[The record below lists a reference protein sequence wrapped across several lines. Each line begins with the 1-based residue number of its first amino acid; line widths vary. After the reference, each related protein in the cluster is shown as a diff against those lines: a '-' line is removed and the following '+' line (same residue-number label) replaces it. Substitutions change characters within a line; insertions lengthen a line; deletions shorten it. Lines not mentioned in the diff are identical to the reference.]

1 MSTKQAECQ
10 LSATGL
16 HEGIAL
22 APYAHIMRPAGRTDG
37 TEASDGKAGR
47 PARGAEAGRDDAGH
61 TEVGR
66 AGASR
71 AGVGRV
77 GAGHAGAA
85 HERTDRAGTG
95 GATVGRNASGTGA
108 GRAGAGRDQA
118 ARDQAD
124 GAAAT
129 FRSAI
134 AEVES
139 GLALVRGLRPE
150 LTFEQEPAPRKLAPY
165 AASVTVTVCEADGDV
180 GWGRFVLLYDP
191 VGQRGWGG
199 PFRIIGHIRVDLE
212 PEIAADP
219 LVGEVGWSWLI
230 EALDASAVGYQ
241 HSSGTVTRV
250 VTEGFGAKQDEPVMT
265 EFELRASWSPAWQQ
279 PDGSAVT
286 GSKPTHAQVDP
297 VRNGPARQGTA
308 RQGTARQGTAPA
320 APGPAD
326 SSPTDSSSAAPGPAA
341 PGPAAPGP
349 AAPGPADGGPADG
362 GPADGGQPSGLG
374 LDGHVAAWCE
384 ALCAAAGLP
393 PLAAGVSALRQPRG
407 RRPR

>member
-1 MSTKQAECQ
+1 
-10 LSATGL
+10 
-16 HEGIAL
+16 
-22 APYAHIMRPAGRTDG
+22 MRPAGGTDG
-37 TEASDGKAGR
+37 TDASDGKAGR
-47 PARGAEAGRDDAGH
+47 PARGAEVGRDDARH
-61 TEVGR
+61 
-66 AGASR
+66 AGAGR
-71 AGVGRV
+71 GTAGKEAGRQ
-77 GAGHAGAA
+77 GADRNDAGHAGAG
-85 HERTDRAGTG
+85 R
-95 GATVGRNASGTGA
+95 GAARKAA
-108 GRAGAGRDQA
+108 GRAASGRDHVGP
-118 ARDQAD
+118 DQAD
-124 GAAAT
+124 ATAAT

-134 AEVES
+134 AEVEA

-230 EALDASAVGYQ
+230 EALDARAVGYQ

-286 GSKPTHAQVDP
+286 GGKPTRAQVDP
-297 VRNGPARQGTA
+297 VRNGPARNGP
-308 RQGTARQGTAPA
+308 APA
-320 APGPAD
+320 APGPAV
-326 SSPTDSSSAAPGPAA
+326 SGPAA
-341 PGPAAPGP
+341 
-349 AAPGPADGGPADG
+349 D
-362 GPADGGQPSGLG
+362 GQPSGLG

-393 PLAAGVSALRQPRG
+393 PLAAGVSALRKPRG

>member
-1 MSTKQAECQ
+1 
-10 LSATGL
+10 
-16 HEGIAL
+16 
-22 APYAHIMRPAGRTDG
+22 MRPAGGTDG
-37 TEASDGKAGR
+37 TEVSGGKAGR
-47 PARGAEAGRDDAGH
+47 SARGAEAGRDDAGH
-61 TEVGR
+61 AG
-66 AGASR
+66 AGHGASR
-71 AGVGRV
+71 KGAGQQGAIRDD
-77 GAGHAGAA
+77 AGHAG
-85 HERTDRAGTG
+85 
-95 GATVGRNASGTGA
+95 VGHGA
-108 GRAGAGRDQA
+108 GRKAVGRAESGRVQAGL
-118 ARDQAD
+118 DQAD
-124 GAAAT
+124 GTAAT

-134 AEVES
+134 AEVEA
-139 GLALVRGLRPE
+139 GLSLVRGLRPE

-286 GSKPTHAQVDP
+286 DSKPTRAQVDP

-308 RQGTARQGTAPA
+308 RQGTAAKGTAPA

-341 PGPAAPGP
+341 PSP
-349 AAPGPADGGPADG
+349 AAPGPADGGPA
-362 GPADGGQPSGLG
+362 ADGQPSGLG